1 MTLHLHLEEAT
12 AEPPRPLTPAQVAT
26 LATVPDLVA
35 ITPTG
40 GGLWRLAG
48 RQRVGTVRL
57 GHGDGAV
64 EMRVRPKLP
73 VRRLL
78 GLLERD
84 DIWQNREITAA
95 ADDLLVPALTTVFA
109 RAAERVLRGGVLH
122 GYVHRED
129 ALTVV
134 RGRIRT
140 SAQLSRRMGLP
151 TAIEVAY
158 DDYLADIPE
167 NRILLGAIE
176 LAQALPDVAGTTLA
190 LLRHLSARLVGVV
203 PVRPGAPLPPWRP
216 TRLNERYVPALR
228 LAELLLSGA
237 SLQQEGTRAI
247 QIDGFILNMAQI
259 FERFLTR
266 ELTTALPAY
275 GLRCA
280 AQQGH
285 RLDRQRRVL
294 FRPDI
299 LVHRDGRPE
308 AVVDAKYRTLDGAP
322 SMGHLFQLIS
332 YCTALG
338 LTEGHLVYASGTPS
352 AEPYQ
357 IENSDIRVHIHV
369 LDLDQEPADLSN
381 AVATLAGRLT
391 ERSGR
396 SAMATG
402 SSPPADEID
411 PVSGVRMGT

>member
-1 MTLHLHLEEAT
+1 MTLRLHLAEAT
-12 AEPPRPLTPAQVAT
+12 TGPPLPLSPAQVAT
-26 LATVPDLVA
+26 LATVPLLVTM
-35 ITPTG
+35 TPTAG
-40 GGLWRLAG
+40 GRWRLAG

-57 GHGDGAV
+57 GHNDGAI
-64 EMRVRPKLP
+64 ELRIQPKLP

-78 GLLERD
+78 GLLGDND
-84 DIWQNREITAA
+84 DIWQHRQITAA
-95 ADDLLVPALTTVFA
+95 TDDLLVPALATVFA

-167 NRILLGAIE
+167 NQILLGAIE
-176 LAQALPDVAGTTLA
+176 LAQTLPDIAETTIT
-190 LLRHLSARLVGVV
+190 LLRHLSGRLVGVV

-216 TRLNERYVPALR
+216 TQLNERYAPALK
-228 LAELLLSGA
+228 LAELILSGA
-237 SLQQEGTRAI
+237 SLQQEGSRAI
-247 QIDGFILNMAQI
+247 KIDGFVMNMAKI

-266 ELTTALPAY
+266 QLAA
-275 GLRCA
+275 GLSPHNFRCV

-285 RLDRQRRVL
+285 QLDQQLRVL
-294 FRPDI
+294 FQPDI
-299 LVHRDGRPE
+299 LICRDGRPFV
-308 AVVDAKYRTLDGAP
+308 VVDAKYRTLDGAP
-322 SMGHLFQLIS
+322 PTEHLFQLIS

-352 AEPYQ
+352 AQPYR
-357 IENSDIRVHIHV
+357 IKNSDISVHAHV
-369 LDLDQEPADLSN
+369 LDLGQRPADLAS
-381 AVATLAGRLT
+381 AVAALADRLT
-391 ERSGR
+391 ARSEGPD
-396 SAMATG
+396 MATALL
-402 SSPPADEID
+402 P
-411 PVSGVRMGT
+411 GTHEE

>member
-1 MTLHLHLEEAT
+1 MTLHLHLAEA
-12 AEPPRPLTPAQVAT
+12 AASPPRALTPAQVAT

-64 EMRVRPKLP
+64 ELRVRPKLP

-78 GLLERD
+78 ALLEHD
-84 DIWQNREITAA
+84 DIWQNRQITAA
-95 ADDLLVPALTTVFA
+95 TDDPLVPALTTMFA
-109 RAAERVLRGGVLH
+109 RAAERVLRAGVLH
-122 GYVHRED
+122 GYVYRED

-167 NRILLGAIE
+167 NQILLGAIE
-176 LAQALPDVAGTTLA
+176 LAQTLPDVAGTTLA
-190 LLRHLSARLVGVV
+190 LLRHLGARLVGVV

-237 SLQQEGTRAI
+237 SLQQEGAQAI

-259 FERFLTR
+259 FERFLAR
-266 ELTTALPAY
+266 QLTTVLLPY

-285 RLDRQRRVL
+285 RLDQQRRVL

-299 LVHRDGRPE
+299 LVQRDGRPE

-322 SMGHLFQLIS
+322 STGHLFQLIS

-338 LTEGHLVYASGTPS
+338 LTDGHLVYASGTPL

-357 IENSDIRVHIHV
+357 IKNSAIRVHVHV
-369 LDLDQEPADLSN
+369 LDLNQEPTDLAN
-381 AVATLAGRLT
+381 VVAALVERLT
-391 ERSGR
+391 ECSRR
-396 SAMATG
+396 PAKATC
-402 SSPPADEID
+402 SNSPTDEID
-411 PVSGVRMGT
+411 PVSGVQTGT

>member
-1 MTLHLHLEEAT
+1 MTLRLHLAEAT
-12 AEPPRPLTPAQVAT
+12 AGPPRALTPAQVAT
-26 LATVPDLVA
+26 LATVPGLVT

-48 RQRVGTVRL
+48 RQRVGIVRL
-57 GHGDGAV
+57 GHGDGAI

-78 GLLERD
+78 GLLGHD
-84 DIWQNREITAA
+84 DVWRHRQITAA
-95 ADDLLVPALTTVFA
+95 TDDLLVPALATVFA

-122 GYVHRED
+122 GYVYRED

-167 NRILLGAIE
+167 NQILLGAIE
-176 LAQALPDVAGTTLA
+176 LAQTLPDVADATLA
-190 LLRHLSARLVGVV
+190 MLRHLSARLVGVV
-203 PVRPGAPLPPWRP
+203 PVHPGAPLPPWRP

-237 SLQQEGTRAI
+237 SLQQEGSRAI
-247 QIDGFILNMAQI
+247 QIDGFILNMPQI

-266 ELTTALPAY
+266 QLTTVLLPY
-275 GLRCA
+275 GLRCV

-285 RLDRQRRVL
+285 RLDQQRRVL
-294 FRPDI
+294 FQPDI
-299 LVHRDGRPE
+299 LVCRDGRPE
-308 AVVDAKYRTLDGAP
+308 VVVDAKYRTLDGAP
-322 SMGHLFQLIS
+322 PTGHLFQLIS
-332 YCTALG
+332 YCIALG
-338 LTEGHLVYASGTPS
+338 LTDGHLVYASGTPS

-357 IENSDIRVHIHV
+357 IKNSDIRVHVHV
-369 LDLDQEPADLSN
+369 LDLDQEPADLEN
-381 AVATLAGRLT
+381 AVAALLGRLT
-391 ERSGR
+391 ERS
-396 SAMATG
+396 
-402 SSPPADEID
+402 
-411 PVSGVRMGT
+411 